1 MIAWQRDEERF
12 CAYVRRRIAQ
22 RRRWIML
29 LYASA
34 ANEYSRALAAK
45 LARQWGI
52 D

>member
-1 MIAWQRDEERF
+1 MIAWQRSSEPF
-12 CAYVRRRIAQ
+12 CAYCHRRRDQ

-52 D
+52 E